1 MKLQQRDLQR
11 ILANRPADLRG
22 ILVYGPDAGHV
33 GETAE
38 ALARSVVE
46 DPSDPF
52 RSVIL
57 SGDTLRQDPAA
68 LIDAATA
75 MSLTGGSRLVWVR
88 GATDALA
95 PRFQDLADIAAVEA
109 LVVVQGDALDTRS
122 KLRKVFESAANL
134 GALACYGDDGA
145 GLVTFIKQ
153 TLEALD
159 VRVGRDALDQ
169 LAANLGGDRRQ
180 TRSELE
186 KLSLMVGAGGE
197 VTVDAVVASVGDSA
211 SLAVDDIAYAAAD
224 GNGPALDLA
233 LRRARADGENSV
245 RILRTAISHFQRLHQ
260 AMALIDAG
268 ASPGA
273 ALGGLRPP
281 VFRNRQA
288 KFEAQ
293 LGSWSTARL
302 EQCLDRLLE
311 AEFRCKSTGMPDD
324 VVCAQTLIGVS
335 LSRRSIRRAN
345 RTA

>member
-33 GETAE
+33 SETAE
-38 ALARSVVE
+38 VLARSVVE

-57 SGDTLRQDPAA
+57 SGDTLRQDPTA

-95 PRFQDLADIAAVEA
+95 PRFQDLTDIPAVEA

-122 KLRKVFESAANL
+122 KLRRVFESAPNL

-145 GLVTFIKQ
+145 GLVNFIKQ
-153 TLEALD
+153 TLEELG

-197 VTVDAVVASVGDSA
+197 VTLGAVVASIGDSA
-211 SLAVDDIAYAAAD
+211 SLAVDDIAYATAD
-224 GNGPALDLA
+224 GNGLALDLA
-233 LRRARADGENSV
+233 LGRARANGENSV
-245 RILRTAISHFQRLHQ
+245 RILRTTISHFQRLHQ
-260 AMALIDAG
+260 AVTLIEAG
-268 ASPGA
+268 LSLGS
-273 ALGGLRPP
+273 ALGSLRPS

-324 VVCAQTLIGVS
+324 VVCAQTLIGIS
-335 LSRRSIRRAN
+335 LSRRPIRRSA
-345 RTA
+345 